1 MGGPEPDRAQF
12 AFAPC
17 PEMAGERRRHTVA
30 IVGAGP
36 VGLTAAVDL
45 ALHGVQVVLIDGRSD
60 LSDGSRAICWAK
72 RSLEICDRLGIGQ
85 QLVDQG
91 VTWNEGEVFHGD
103 RLIYSFNLAP
113 EPDHNR
119 PAFVNLQQF
128 HFEQRM
134 IERAHE
140 LPLID
145 LRWRHQ
151 AGGVTVFDDHAEV
164 RAETPGGGYTLE
176 CDWLLAC
183 DGVRSSIRESLGLDF
198 AGRVFQDRFL
208 ITDIRMEVDFPA
220 VRRFWFDPT
229 FFDGQSTLLHKQ
241 ADGVWRVD
249 MQLGWEADPE
259 EEQKPER
266 VIPRLKRMLGDIEF
280 EIAWTS
286 VYTFTCR
293 RMEKFRHGRVFF
305 VGDSAHVVSPFGARG
320 GNGGLQDADNLV
332 WKLALVTS
340 GGAPEALLDTYDGER
355 IPATDENILNST
367 RSTDFMTPKSKVSS
381 VFRNAVLD
389 LARAHEFARR
399 LVNSGRLSTPATYVG
414 SPLNTGD
421 TDSFERGPP
430 PGAPAIDAPLAKPGV
445 ADERLWLLDHL
456 GNDFVLLAFDDGET
470 DWTRREAELASCRPP
485 IRLLLIG
492 GSDAAAD
499 NTDYALVD
507 RWGMAADRYD
517 GAPGACYL
525 MRPDQHVAGRW
536 RRCAM
541 AEIEGALNRALARN

>member
-1 MGGPEPDRAQF
+1 MGGPEPERAQF

-45 ALHGVQVVLIDGRSD
+45 ALHGVQVVVIDAKSD
-60 LSDGSRAICWAK
+60 VSDGSRAICWAK

-103 RLIYSFNLAP
+103 QLIYSFNLLP
-113 EPDHNR
+113 EPDHHR
-119 PAFVNLQQF
+119 PAFINLQQF

-134 IERAHE
+134 IERART
-140 LPLID
+140 LPQID
-145 LRWRHQ
+145 LRWQHQ
-151 AGGVTVFDDHAEV
+151 ASGVTVFDDHAEV
-164 RAETPGGGYTLE
+164 TVMTPEGGYTLS

-183 DGVRSSIRESLGLDF
+183 DGVRSAVRESLGLDF

-208 ITDIRMEVDFPA
+208 ISDIHMEADFPA

-259 EEQKPER
+259 EEQQPER

-280 EIAWTS
+280 EIVWTS

-293 RMEKFRHGRVFF
+293 RMERFRHGRVFF

-332 WKLALVTS
+332 WKLALVAS
-340 GGAPEALLDTYDGER
+340 GSAPEALLDTYDRER

-367 RSTDFMTPKSKVSS
+367 RSTDFMTPKSKVSG
-381 VFRNAVLD
+381 VFRNAVLG
-389 LARAHEFARR
+389 LARDHEFARR
-399 LVNSGRLSTPATYVG
+399 LVNSGRLSLPATYG
-414 SPLNTGD
+414 ESPLNTAD
-421 TDSFERGPP
+421 SDSFAQGPP
-430 PGAPAIDAPLAKPGV
+430 PGAPVMDAPVAMPG
-445 ADERLWLLDHL
+445 APDERLWLIAHL

-470 DWTRREAELASCRPP
+470 DWQHLEAELTSFQPSV
-485 IRLLLIG
+485 RLLVIG
-492 GSDAAAD
+492 GHDAS
-499 NTDYALVD
+499 LVD
-507 RWGMAADRYD
+507 PWGVAAQRYD
-517 GAPGACYL
+517 GAPGTCYL
-525 MRPDQHVAGRW
+525 IRPDQHVAARW
-536 RRCAM
+536 RRCAV
-541 AEIEGALNRALARN
+541 AKVEAALNRALALN

>member
-1 MGGPEPDRAQF
+1 MPNASDSAPF

-17 PEMAGERRRHTVA
+17 PELAGERRRYSVA

-45 ALHGVQVVLIDGRSD
+45 ARHGIEVVVIDGKSNV
-60 LSDGSRAICWAK
+60 SDGSRAICWAK

-85 QLVDQG
+85 KLVDQG

-103 RLIYSFNLAP
+103 RLIYSFNLLP
-113 EPDHNR
+113 EPDHHR
-119 PAFVNLQQF
+119 PAFINLQQF
-128 HFEQRM
+128 HFEQRI

-140 LPLID
+140 LPQID
-145 LRWRHQ
+145 MRWQHQ
-151 AGGVTVFDDHAEV
+151 AGGVTLFDDHVEV
-164 RAETPGGGYTLE
+164 QVETPAGAYTLE

-208 ITDIRMEVDFPA
+208 ISDIHMEVDFPA

-249 MQLGWEADPE
+249 MQLGWEANPE

-266 VIPRLKRMLGDIEF
+266 VIPRLRRMLGDIEF
-280 EIAWTS
+280 EIVWTS

-293 RMEKFRHGRVFF
+293 RMEQFRHGRVFF

-332 WKLALVTS
+332 WKLALVAN
-340 GGAPEALLDTYDGER
+340 GGAPEALLDTYDRER

-367 RSTDFMTPKSKVSS
+367 RSTDFMTPKSKVSG

-389 LARAHEFARR
+389 LARCHEFARR
-399 LVNSGRLSTPATYVG
+399 LVNSGRLSTPATYG
-414 SPLNTGD
+414 DSPLNTDD
-421 TDSFERGPP
+421 TDTFEQGPP
-430 PGAPAIDAPLAKPGV
+430 PGAPAIDAPV
-445 ADERLWLLDHL
+445 ADPDALDERLWLIDYL
-456 GNDFVLLAFDDGET
+456 GDDFALLAFNDGQT
-470 DWTRREAELASCRPP
+470 DWRRLRAELARFQPAMRLLRICRREA
-485 IRLLLIG
+485 
-492 GSDAAAD
+492 AD
-499 NTDYALVD
+499 NEDAVVDQWGIAAL
-507 RWGMAADRYD
+507 RYD
-517 GAPGACYL
+517 GAPGTCYL
-525 MRPDQHVAGRW
+525 IRPDQHVAARW
-536 RRCAM
+536 KHCERS
-541 AEIEGALNRALARN
+541 EIESALNRALAKN

>member
-1 MGGPEPDRAQF
+1 MGGPEPERAQF

-17 PEMAGERRRHTVA
+17 SELAGERRRHTVA

-45 ALHGVQVVLIDGRSD
+45 ALHGVAVVVIDGKSD
-60 LSDGSRAICWAK
+60 VSDGSRAICWAK

-103 RLIYSFNLAP
+103 QLIYSFNLLP
-113 EPDHNR
+113 EPDHHR
-119 PAFVNLQQF
+119 PAFINLQQF
-128 HFEQRM
+128 HFEQHM
-134 IERAHE
+134 IERANE
-140 LPLID
+140 LPQID
-145 LRWRHQ
+145 LRWQHQ
-151 AGGVTVFDDHAEV
+151 ADGVTVFDDHVEV
-164 RAETPGGGYTLE
+164 RVETPEGGYTLE

-183 DGVRSSIRESLGLDF
+183 DGVRSAIRGALGLNF

-208 ITDIRMEVDFPA
+208 ISDIRMEADFPA

-266 VIPRLKRMLGDIEF
+266 VIPRLKRMLGDIDF
-280 EIAWTS
+280 EIVWTS

-293 RMEKFRHGRVFF
+293 RMEQFRHDRIFF

-340 GGAPEALLDTYDGER
+340 GGAPETLLDTYDGER

-367 RSTDFMTPKSKVSS
+367 RSTDFMTPKSKASG

-389 LARAHEFARR
+389 LARSHDFARR
-399 LVNSGRLSTPATYVG
+399 LVNSGRLSSPATYAD
-414 SPLNTGD
+414 SPLNTAD
-421 TDSFERGPP
+421 AEPFEQGPP
-430 PGAPAIDAPLAKPGV
+430 PGAPAVDAPV
-445 ADERLWLLDHL
+445 AVPDDPEARLWLLDNL
-456 GNDFVLLAFDDGET
+456 GNNFALMVFDDGDT
-470 DWTRREAELASCRPP
+470 DWPDLEAALAACTPA
-485 IRLLLIG
+485 IRLLRICG
-492 GSDAAAD
+492 RDAADTAV
-499 NTDYALVD
+499 ALVD
-507 RWGMAADRYD
+507 QWGIAAYRYD
-517 GAPGACYL
+517 GAPGTGYL
-525 MRPDQHVAGRW
+525 IRPDQHVAARW
-536 RRCAM
+536 HQCRM
-541 AEIEGALNRALARN
+541 VEIEAALDRALARH